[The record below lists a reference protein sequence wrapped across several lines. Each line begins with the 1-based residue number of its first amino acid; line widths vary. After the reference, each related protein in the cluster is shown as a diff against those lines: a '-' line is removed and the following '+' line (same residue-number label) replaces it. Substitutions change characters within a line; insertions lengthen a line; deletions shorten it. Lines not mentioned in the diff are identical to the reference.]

1 MLGVPVKGWRLGSL
15 RWKNCSHPGAQE
27 LKTSPESM
35 ASSHDTPT
43 SHTHTHKKCIGSH
56 VPIKGTILGN
66 EGVTLL
72 GFLGKTRREV
82 SIEIGIARN

>member
-1 MLGVPVKGWRLGSL
+1 MEELLT
-15 RWKNCSHPGAQE
+15 PGAQE

-35 ASSHDTPT
+35 ASSHDTPP
-43 SHTHTHKKCIGSH
+43 SQKEQKCIGSH

-82 SIEIGIARN
+82 SIEIRIAHN